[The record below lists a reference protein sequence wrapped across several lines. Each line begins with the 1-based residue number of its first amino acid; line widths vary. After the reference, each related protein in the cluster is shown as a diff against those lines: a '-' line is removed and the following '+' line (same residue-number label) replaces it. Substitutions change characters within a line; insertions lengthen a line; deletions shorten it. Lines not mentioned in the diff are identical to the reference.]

1 MQAEHAVCASLPG
14 DAAGAAVWRDRARNH
29 AAVENLGEAERC
41 LIRAEELSSG
51 LAHAVASCARG
62 GLYVGQRR
70 WAAAIPAF
78 AESLRTAFDV
88 DTLVALGI
96 CYFELGAFAPAIRVF
111 RQALAVA
118 PAHTGARTG
127 LAAAEQCL
135 QAPPAAAPQ
144 ASPVVDEFHHA
155 WYATSRWGTI
165 EWLGVPMSK
174 NPFDLVQYQEILWQ
188 QRPDFVIECGAFLG
202 GSTLYFAHLLDLIG
216 HGTVLSVELEDSW
229 MPAAR
234 HHPRV
239 VTIAGDSVGPET
251 LRAVRDRVPIGA
263 SCFVILDSDHRAEH
277 VLAELRA
284 YERFVR
290 PGNYLIVEDSNLNG
304 HPILPGW
311 GPGPWEAVET
321 FLGENSHF
329 VPDRAREQKLLLT
342 FAPFGWLKRV
352 SDVPS

>member
-1 MQAEHAVCASLPG
+1 MAVASAPGVLPG
-14 DAAGAAVWRDRARNH
+14 DVGDAATWRDRAIGH
-29 AAVENLGEAERC
+29 AAVENLVQAEHCLLEAE
-41 LIRAEELSSG
+41 ALSHG
-51 LAHAVASCARG
+51 AAHAVAACARG
-62 GLYVGQRR
+62 GLYAKQKR
-70 WAAAIPAF
+70 WAAAVPAF
-78 AESLRTAFDV
+78 AASLRSVFDV
-88 DTLVALGI
+88 NTLVALGT
-96 CYFELGAFAPAIRVF
+96 CYLEIGAHGPAIQAF
-111 RQALAVA
+111 RQALGVA
-118 PAHTGARTG
+118 PNHAGARDG
-127 LAAAEQCL
+127 LAAAEQAR
-135 QAPPAAAPQ
+135 QAPAPPAPTS
-144 ASPVVDEFHHA
+144 SPVVDEFHRA
-155 WYATSRWGTI
+155 WYATTTWGGL
-165 EWLGVPMSK
+165 EWFGVPMSK
-174 NPFDLVQYQEILWQ
+174 NPFDLLQYQEILWQ

-202 GSTLYFAHLLDLIG
+202 GSTLYFAHLLDLMG
-216 HGTVLSVELEDSW
+216 HGTVLSVELENSW

-239 VTIAGDSVGPET
+239 VTIAGNSVGPET

-290 PGNYLIVEDSNLNG
+290 PGNYLIVEDGNLNG